1 MEDSEHDLGR
11 DGAAARLGQ
20 EERKQGLVRK
30 PAFPF
35 PAALRSGIFGAA
47 SKYRSAK
54 SEILFYL
61 QTNTQTKKIL
71 DVDPRTQSTSF
82 QGYWESRY
90 LGLKYNDPRARY
102 LGLKYNDPRAQT
114 LKIQEQRGR
123 AL

>member
-1 MEDSEHDLGR
+1 MGR

-47 SKYRSAK
+47 SKYRTTK
-54 SEILFYL
+54 SGFIAP
-61 QTNTQTKKIL
+61 QTNSQTKKIL

-90 LGLKYNDPRARY
+90 LGLKYNDPRA
-102 LGLKYNDPRAQT
+102 QT

>member
-1 MEDSEHDLGR
+1 MGR

-61 QTNTQTKKIL
+61 QTNPQTKKIL

-90 LGLKYNDPRARY
+90 LGLKYNDPRA
-102 LGLKYNDPRAQT
+102 QT